1 MPKLGLRP
9 YATIDEGLESYIG
22 YNFAR
27 LENVFERTQD
37 VMVGSTVVTGDA
49 TIATGLATVD
59 GCVAC
64 LGVDPSANSAFV
76 QCSIATTGQIRIR
89 VFTSAFAVSVTAVT
103 VRWVAVGELV
113 LT

>member
-27 LENVFERTQD
+27 LENVFERIQD
-37 VMVGSTVVTGDA
+37 VMVGSTVVTGTA
-49 TIATGLATVD
+49 TFATGLATVD

-64 LGVDPSANSAFV
+64 LGVDPSVGAAFV
-76 QCSIATTGQIRIR
+76 QCSIGASGQITVR
-89 VFTSAFAVSVTAVT
+89 VLTSAFAVSVTAVT